1 MEHAEAIER
10 ARNAFRSG
18 KTRDLVWRQNQL
30 RALIC
35 LLDENMDRIGTVLRN
50 DLNKVDV
57 ETEIEVTSVHNE
69 AAEGLNKIN
78 KKFSKILIFSN
89 WQFKV
94 LDSTG
99 IMSRWYVE
107 YDGENDNQPRAKGM
121 CVDYWTLEF
130 SP

>member
-35 LLDENMDRIGTVLRN
+35 LLDENMDRIRTVLRN

-69 AAEGLNKIN
+69 AAEGLTKFPN
-78 KKFSKILIFSN
+78 KKFPKSFQKKNSEKISKKFS
-89 WQFKV
+89 
-94 LDSTG
+94 
-99 IMSRWYVE
+99 
-107 YDGENDNQPRAKGM
+107 
-121 CVDYWTLEF
+121 EF
-130 SP
+130 SFAKFPEIFYRKSSKNSLEPFF

>member
-35 LLDENMDRIGTVLRN
+35 LLDENMDRIRTVLRN

-69 AAEGLNKIN
+69 AAEGLTKFPN
-78 KKFSKILIFSN
+78 KKFPKKFQKKNSEKIF
-89 WQFKV
+89 
-94 LDSTG
+94 
-99 IMSRWYVE
+99 
-107 YDGENDNQPRAKGM
+107 
-121 CVDYWTLEF
+121 
-130 SP
+130 